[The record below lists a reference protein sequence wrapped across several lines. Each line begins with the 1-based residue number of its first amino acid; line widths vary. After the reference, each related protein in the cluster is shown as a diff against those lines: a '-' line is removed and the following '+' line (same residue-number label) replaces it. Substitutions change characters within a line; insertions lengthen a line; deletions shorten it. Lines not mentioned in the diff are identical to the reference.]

1 MLSCHAYILSCLYSW
16 LLCLFCICLYVCYHY
31 VVNKR
36 NEDAFHILS
45 SDANRNEAFE
55 FLPHNC
61 RLARLQARPVPSR
74 DVCLSVYVT
83 FVYCVETSQLPSQ
96 SRQPIHQTL
105 WQYSDVDPL
114 TGTKIVIF
122 DHYLALGLMTGGVS
136 SVFNKFRPW
145 SLLITASVDFVYI
158 NGPVYAEEN
167 RTEFICKLTHW

>member
-1 MLSCHAYILSCLYSW
+1 M
-16 LLCLFCICLYVCYHY
+16 
-31 VVNKR
+31 VNKR

-105 WQYSDVDPL
+105 WQYSDVDWDKNRDFRPL
-114 TGTKIVIF
+114 SCFGI
-122 DHYLALGLMTGGVS
+122 DDWW
-136 SVFNKFRPW
+136 SVECLPW